1 MEGAKF
7 FRVLLPPLALASGLH
22 WRACACGVPQR
33 PGAGNQ
39 SAPRGRR
46 GGTRAEKQASRRSAY
61 VRHTWRGCCT
71 RRRGRGAARG
81 LRMATPR
88 DALAPHA
95 PAALP
100 AAAPSALAPGL
111 SRKLRK
117 VLETRTDSADV
128 LTALEALGELFPD
141 NTAAARRGL
150 RATVEAQGLAI
161 NEALV
166 AAAEPVQARRWGL
179 SAPSEGAGR
188 RTSAR

>member
-1 MEGAKF
+1 MPA
-7 FRVLLPPLALASGLH
+7 
-22 WRACACGVPQR
+22 ACP
-33 PGAGNQ
+33 
-39 SAPRGRR
+39 SAPAPAINRRHAGGGGAHGRKNR
-46 GGTRAEKQASRRSAY
+46 LLVGTAY

-166 AAAEPVQARRWGL
+166 AAAEPVQARR
-179 SAPSEGAGR
+179 SGR
-188 RTSAR
+188 ESPLCPL